1 MDEESEEL
9 ELPLAEE
16 LDLAEE
22 WGDFLGG
29 RWATN
34 AIRQGF
40 LSYLRGKVS
49 NPDAIDGI
57 EFCGSCGQ
65 PEWADG
71 LSHTG
76 TGEDICSSCWMEWA
90 SCDCCEERFPEH
102 DLYGVMPGSTR
113 VCESCRDRHY
123 MYCDDCDEYY
133 PDEDNHSH
141 SRSGCCASPQEKFS
155 IRNDGCDP
163 LPNDTRVSVGLPSGV
178 IDPEGVSQIT
188 TYLRRR
194 GYYLYD
200 RDWDALGHQWQAR
213 NGNFTK
219 RLSAYL
225 YKKEGAKLPPEV
237 LSQVGVI
244 ARDHSNAV
252 SVEIEVTR
260 QLNLPSYEFAND
272 GSCWWSSYS
281 ESRCALKTNGGFGLR
296 SFIGREVTGRAWVMP
311 LRKDKSGHLVPTFD
325 TLTPDAFVVFNGYGN
340 LQGYAAPRI
349 LAHMAGWTYRKIG
362 FECSPMYVNAGGYL
376 VAPEVI
382 AKQYEN
388 RSLELSV
395 RQHSDLFAREQREK
409 EAQLVCA

>member
-1 MDEESEEL
+1 MDDDEEL
-9 ELPLAEE
+9 ELLLAEE

-22 WGDFLGG
+22 WGAFLGG

-34 AIRQGF
+34 AIKERF
-40 LSYLRGKVS
+40 LNDLRGKVS

-57 EFCGSCGQ
+57 SFCDSCGQ
-65 PEWADG
+65 PEWEDE

-76 TGEDICSSCWMEWA
+76 TGEDICESCWGEWT
-90 SCDCCEERFPEH
+90 DCSDCEERFPDS
-102 DLYGVMPGSTR
+102 DLYPVSNGS
-113 VCESCRDRHY
+113 VCESCRVRHY
-123 MYCDDCDEYY
+123 TYCDDCDEYY
-133 PDEDNHSH
+133 PNEDGHSH
-141 SRSGCCASPQEKFS
+141 SRSGCCSSPQEEFA
-155 IRNDGCDP
+155 IRNDGQDP

-188 TYLRRR
+188 RYLRRY

-200 RDWDALGHQWQAR
+200 RDWDALGHQWQAK

-225 YKKEGAKLPPEV
+225 YKREGTKLPQEV

-272 GSCWWSSYS
+272 GSCWWNSYS

-296 SFIGREVTGRAWVMP
+296 SFSGREVTGRAWVMP
-311 LRKDKSGHLVPTFD
+311 LRKDDRGYLVPTFE
-325 TLTPDAFVVFNGYGN
+325 TLTPDAFVVFNGYGD

-388 RSLELSV
+388 GSLDLSV

-409 EAQLVCA
+409 EAQLVCV